1 MELIRRVQMGLII
14 KGYEPGTIDG
24 KMGEQTRSALK
35 LFQTHHA
42 LTPDG
47 AMGTQTLNALGVIVP
62 R

>member
-35 LFQTHHA
+35 LFQTHQGLSA
-42 LTPDG
+42 DG